1 MQKSATS
8 RKTLEQY
15 RDEFKQK
22 KLLAMPISG
31 TIVWLILG
39 IMALYLP
46 SQAMVLPL
54 YIGTGSIFYLALFIS
69 KFTNEQLI
77 AKKHDKNPFDMLFLS
92 TVIMSLLVFAIV
104 IPLAQE
110 NYMALP
116 MAIGIMTGI
125 MWLPLSW
132 IIEHK
137 VGIYHAVTRTLA
149 LLCIWYL
156 APEQSFV
163 LVPFAIVLIYLVSL
177 VSLYKRWLS
186 TQQQVVG
193 NAAQLV

>member
-1 MQKSATS
+1 
-8 RKTLEQY
+8 
-15 RDEFKQK
+15 
-22 KLLAMPISG
+22 MPIAG

-39 IMALYLP
+39 IMAINLP
-46 SQAMVLPL
+46 SQAMVLPV

-77 AKKHDKNPFDMLFLS
+77 AKKHDKNPFDTLFLS
-92 TVIMSLLVFAIV
+92 TVAMSLLCFAIV
-104 IPLAQE
+104 IPFVQE
-110 NYMALP
+110 NYLALP
-116 MAIGIMTGI
+116 MAIGILTGL

-149 LLCIWYL
+149 LVCIWYF

-177 VSLYKRWLS
+177 MSLYKRWQT
-186 TQQQVVG
+186 TQNQRVG
-193 NAAQLV
+193 KTAELV